1 MSNKIKELE
10 KFSLKIKIQSISAI
24 VCLLN
29 EYRKFEEIKMKWN
42 KMKGWISIAKII
54 KEQGKKSNNNI
65 LLINNSRK
73 LRYIRRMTAEI
84 TILKYGHAFIQA
96 TLYIIRIPLEETRP
110 EGIIVF
116 SVSLML
122 QPSTSLCLPTTQPC
136 LSFSFSFSLLF
147 FPFLFHFF
155 LLFLL
160 ISPFFPLF
168 FLFSFFSLLFFPI
181 YFHRRSA
188 RLHW

>member
-1 MSNKIKELE
+1 MTIF
-10 KFSLKIKIQSISAI
+10 FS
-24 VCLLN
+24 
-29 EYRKFEEIKMKWN
+29 YD
-42 KMKGWISIAKII
+42 
-54 KEQGKKSNNNI
+54 
-65 LLINNSRK
+65 NSRK
-73 LRYIRRMTAEI
+73 LRYIGCLWR
-84 TILKYGHAFIQA
+84 LPFLGWYGHAFIQA

-147 FPFLFHFF
+147 SPFLFHFS

-168 FLFSFFSLLFFPI
+168 FLFSFFFFSPLPPPSLFSHLFPPAIGAFTLIKRP
-181 YFHRRSA
+181 A
-188 RLHW
+188 RDVYPGGVSVTS

>member
-1 MSNKIKELE
+1 
-10 KFSLKIKIQSISAI
+10 
-24 VCLLN
+24 
-29 EYRKFEEIKMKWN
+29 
-42 KMKGWISIAKII
+42 
-54 KEQGKKSNNNI
+54 
-65 LLINNSRK
+65 
-73 LRYIRRMTAEI
+73 MTVEI
-84 TILKYGHAFIQA
+84 TILRYGHAFIQA

-147 FPFLFHFF
+147 SPFLFHFS

-168 FLFSFFSLLFFPI
+168 FLFSFFFFFPSPPSFSFFPFI
-181 YFHRRSA
+181 STGDRRVYIDKA
-188 RLHW
+188 TGQGRLPWRGQCHVVGPQSSLTE